1 MTNGDGRAWQVLYD
15 LPYWHPAFHYG
26 APVVLGWVR
35 EQAGGPV
42 RVLAGSPAPG
52 TRHPGTRITGR
63 ST

>member
-1 MTNGDGRAWQVLYD
+1 MTNGDGRARQVLYD
-15 LPYWHPAFHYG
+15 LPSWQVTQIPAFHYG

-52 TRHPGTRITGR
+52 TRITGR